1 MVTFNGP
8 LYHDRPE
15 RISFGNK
22 KLKIY
27 NITDAATSG
36 STLTE
41 GGMNRIEA
49 VHATNTTDTSD
60 TFKETISSHGGASTK
75 NQVVVTP
82 VTANDDGIIW
92 VWGR

>member
-1 MVTFNGP
+1 MVTFNGA

-27 NITDAATSG
+27 NLTDVSSSG

-41 GGMNRIEA
+41 KGMNRIEA
-49 VHATNTTDTSD
+49 VHATNNTDSSD
-60 TFKETISSHGGASTK
+60 TFKETISSQGSASTK
-75 NQVVVTP
+75 NQVVFTP
-82 VTANDDGIIW
+82 VTDLDDGQAWIF
-92 VWGR
+92 GR